1 MSAGSS
7 AAARAAALRAS
18 ARSGVWRRLLS
29 WLGLGGRTVRRAD
42 NRAALWAHG
51 AAGEEQTARLLA
63 QLEPYGWTVWHD
75 MALPGRRFNLDH
87 VLASPCGT
95 AVVVLDTKAWRKS
108 WTTQLVRG
116 RVHCGDQGRR
126 EDRHDQIE
134 KVAGYA
140 HAVAAALGIP
150 EAHVR
155 PLVVVHGSPVA
166 GGRLEAPTPHG
177 PVYVLSPELLVSSL
191 AAAPGM
197 PDRVRAGL
205 LADHVGGVITRY
217 VDPGR

>member
-7 AAARAAALRAS
+7 AAARAAALRAQ
-18 ARSGVWRRLLS
+18 ARRGLWRRLLA
-29 WLGLGGRTVRRAD
+29 WLGLGGRAVRRAD

-51 AAGEEQTARLLA
+51 AAAEEATARLLA
-63 QLEPYGWTVWHD
+63 QLEPSGWTMWHD
-75 MALPGRRFNLDH
+75 MALPGRLFNLDH

-108 WTTQLVRG
+108 WTTFLVNG
-116 RVHCGDQGRR
+116 RVHCGS
-126 EDRHDQIE
+126 EDRHKQIE

-140 HAVAAALGIP
+140 HTVAAALGLP

-166 GGRLEAPTPHG
+166 GGHLEAPTPHG
-177 PVYVLSPELLVSSL
+177 PVYVLSPGLLVSSL
-191 AAAPGM
+191 AAAPGL

-205 LADHVGGVITRY
+205 LAAHVGSVITPY
-217 VDPGR
+217 VDRGR